1 MSVPK
6 YAQVAADIRARIA
19 DGTLLPGQ
27 PAPSGAA
34 LAHATGYSDLTCRKA
49 LRTLIRDGVLVPG
62 PSRNARPRVP
72 ARTPGEQTAADAA
85 RTLSESLAAWRR
97 AAGLTQV
104 QLAEMVG
111 LSVTTLGHAETGRLW
126 QARRFWERADKQLC
140 AGGKLLTLH
149 DAYLAAAVPADPETA
164 QDAPD
169 AAEEAGEVGEEPA
182 EEIPSAAAASGP
194 VICVMIKWA
203 DGTVST
209 VYPPETPARPA
220 NATLVTGRVRRRPR

>member
-1 MSVPK
+1 L
-6 YAQVAADIRARIA
+6 QVSADIRARIA

-72 ARTPGEQTAADAA
+72 ARTSSERTVADAA
-85 RTLSESLAAWRR
+85 RILSESLAAWRR

-104 QLAEMVG
+104 QLAKMVG
-111 LSVTTLGHAETGRLW
+111 VSVTSLGHAETGRLW
-126 QARRFWERADKQLC
+126 QARRFWERADRQLC
-140 AGGKLLTLH
+140 ADGKLLVLH
-149 DAYLAAAVPADPETA
+149 DAYLAAVIPADPDTSEE
-164 QDAPD
+164 APD
-169 AAEEAGEVGEEPA
+169 VAGQAEERTA
-182 EEIPSAAAASGP
+182 EEIAPASAVAVGGP

-203 DGTVST
+203 DGAVTT

-220 NATLVTGRVRRRPR
+220 NATPVTGRAGHWPL